1 MGILNSNSIAL
12 AERYAPILD
21 EVYKRES
28 VTSVLDTPSD
38 LVLFTGANTAQIY
51 KTQMDGLGTYDRNNG
66 YVKGSVNGSWED
78 LVLEYDRGRQL
89 MVDAMDNEETLDMAF
104 GTLAGEFVRLHEVP
118 EIDAYTFAKI
128 AGTTGI
134 GAATPADIASV
145 TDILAAV
152 DDAQS
157 TMDDAEVP
165 MEGRILFVS
174 TKTYYA
180 IKNKLTR
187 FIMNDEENI
196 QRNIEM
202 LDSMRVVPVPSG
214 RFNTA
219 ITLQDG
225 VTSGQEAGGFAVG
238 GYPINFMLVHP
249 SAIIKVMKHRV
260 PRIFSPD
267 VVQEADAWK
276 FNIRLYGD
284 CFVKDNKVG
293 GIYLHRGATANP

>member
-1 MGILNSNSIAL
+1 MGTLNSNTIAL
-12 AERYAPILD
+12 SERYAPILD

-51 KTQMDGLGTYDRNNG
+51 KTQMDGLGTYNRNDG

-78 LVLEYDRGRQL
+78 FTLAYSRGRQL

-104 GTLAGEFVRLHEVP
+104 GTLAGEFVRTKEVP
-118 EIDAYTFAKI
+118 EVDAYTFAKI

-134 GAATPADIASV
+134 GAATPADLSSV
-145 TDILAAV
+145 TDILKAV
-152 DDAQS
+152 DDAQA
-157 TMDDAEVP
+157 TMDDAEAP

-180 IKNKLTR
+180 IKEKLTR
-187 FIMNDEENI
+187 YLLNDEENI

-202 LDSMRVVPVPSG
+202 LDSMRVIPVPAG

-219 ITLQDG
+219 ITLNDG
-225 VTSGQEAGGFAVG
+225 VTSGQTAGGFTVG

-284 CFVKDNKVG
+284 TFVKDNKVG
-293 GIYLHRGATANP
+293 GIYLHRGATAN

>member
-1 MGILNSNSIAL
+1 MGTLNSNTIAL

-51 KTQMDGLGTYDRNNG
+51 KTEMDGLGTYDRNNG

-78 LVLEYDRGRQL
+78 IILDYDRGRQL

-118 EIDAYTFAKI
+118 EGDAFTFAKI
-128 AGTTGI
+128 AGTSGI

-145 TDILAAV
+145 TDILKAI
-152 DDAQS
+152 DDAQAA
-157 TMDDAEVP
+157 MDDAEAP

-174 TKTYYA
+174 TKAYYA
-180 IKNKLTR
+180 IKEKLTR
-187 FIMNDEENI
+187 YLLNDEENV

-202 LDSMRVVPVPSG
+202 LDSMRVIPVPAG

-219 ITLQDG
+219 ITLNDG
-225 VTSGQEAGGFAVG
+225 VTTGQEAGGFTVG
-238 GYPINFMLVHP
+238 GYPINFLLVHP
-249 SAIIKVMKHRV
+249 SAVIKVIKHRV

-276 FNIRLYGD
+276 FNTRIYGTTY
-284 CFVKDNKVG
+284 VKENKVG
-293 GIYLHRGATANP
+293 GIYLHRGATAN

>member
-118 EIDAYTFAKI
+118 EVDAYTFAKI

-134 GAATPADIASV
+134 GAATPADLANV
-145 TDILAAV
+145 TDILKAI
-152 DDAQS
+152 DDAQAA
-157 TMDDAEVP
+157 MDNAEAP

-174 TKTYYA
+174 TAAYYA
-180 IKNKLTR
+180 LKDKLTR
-187 FIMNDEENI
+187 YLLNDQEDV
-196 QRNIEM
+196 QRNVQM
-202 LDSMRVVPVPSG
+202 LDSTRVIPVPSG

-219 ITLQDG
+219 ITLNDG
-225 VTSGQEAGGFAVG
+225 VTSGQEAGGFTVG

-284 CFVKDNKVG
+284 TFVKENKVG
-293 GIYLHRGATANP
+293 GIYLHRGATAN